1 MYRIEPIF
9 VIFPLLCLL
18 FALLG
23 KRYNKLLFPLLS
35 VAFLCVYTLSLNGS
49 DIIGYRDIY
58 TLISSPE
65 TFDSAHSE
73 IGFKYIML
81 LCSKLNVSYLAFRIG
96 FLAVNT
102 LVLFYTVFRLSPN
115 FSLSLFFLT
124 TMFVIYT
131 ISTYRQYSVMC
142 FSLYWF
148 YYYSKRK
155 NPMPFIGIAL
165 LMLIH
170 ISAAVPL
177 IFLIVYALCNKRK
190 MEHNSIKLSRRV
202 IVWIIFAFILRFL
215 FILLMQIEIVRDIMR
230 MLTRGYSDYDMS
242 LVSFGLISRVAFMMG
257 ISIMFRIRKPHD
269 NITVMLFLFY
279 FVGIFLYIAVP
290 FTDFMGRLMNN
301 MHIIS
306 VILVPLLFIKREKT
320 DLEVQSNLM
329 AADRINVIQ
338 CVMILL
344 VLTAVV
350 ILINQLLNQNGYTP
364 YLNILL
370 GDRLV

>member
-1 MYRIEPIF
+1 MYKIEPIF
-9 VIFPLLCLL
+9 VIFPLICLL
-18 FALLG
+18 CAFLG
-23 KRYNKLLFPLLS
+23 KRFNKLFFPLIS

-49 DIIGYRDIY
+49 DILGYRDIY

-73 IGFKYIML
+73 IGFKYLML
-81 LCSKLNVSYLAFRIG
+81 LCNKLNVSYLAFRIG

-102 LVLFYTVFRLSPN
+102 LVLFYTIFRLSPN

-148 YYYSKRK
+148 YYYSKKK
-155 NPMPFIGIAL
+155 NPLPFIGIAL

-177 IFLIVYALCNKRK
+177 IFLIIYAFCNKRR
-190 MEHNSIKLSRRV
+190 MERNSLKLSRRV
-202 IVWIIFAFILRFL
+202 VIWVAFAFILRFL
-215 FILLMQIEIVRDIMR
+215 FILLMQLELVREIMR
-230 MLTRGYSDYDMS
+230 VLTRGYSDYDVS
-242 LVSFGLISRVAFMMG
+242 VVSFGLISRVAFMLG
-257 ISIMFRIRKPHD
+257 ISIMFYIKKPQD
-269 NITVMLFLFY
+269 KLTVMLFLFY
-279 FVGIFLYIAVP
+279 FMGMFLYIVVP
-290 FTDFMGRLMNN
+290 FVDFMGRLMNN
-301 MHIIS
+301 IHVIC
-306 VILVPLLFIKREKT
+306 VILVPMLFIKK
-320 DLEVQSNLM
+320 DNDVSGLQSNLL
-329 AADRINVIQ
+329 ASDRINVIQ
-338 CVMILL
+338 CVMTIL

-350 ILINQLLNQNGYTP
+350 ILLNQLLNQNGYTP

-370 GDRLV
+370 GDKLV